1 MWEVFLHFNQLL
13 YLQLGSSRDG
23 EQRHSACRYE
33 YCPFYFIRVY
43 SLTEN
48 HVIQQTYKKAG
59 ALVKKLRVT
68 KESQRKTRTML
79 VTAHT
84 LNSS

>member
-13 YLQLGSSRDG
+13 YLQLGSPREG

-33 YCPFYFIRVY
+33 YCHFYFTRVY

-59 ALVKKLRVT
+59 TLVKKIRVT